1 VSHTCHKRVIFF
13 IGEYR
18 HAGDLPSSPRR
29 KGPKIVFHA
38 KDVTTLGETLGARGR
53 SRKSFAIPCI
63 PFALT
68 EAKRGGHGRLS
79 AHLRCDLTGF
89 ASVRIQ
95 TITTTSKEDASNEL
109 IMGTF
114 LIWSELSIPLFI
126 LNLVLVFHG
135 FVCVSKVERVAI
147 E

>member
-1 VSHTCHKRVIFF
+1 
-13 IGEYR
+13 
-18 HAGDLPSSPRR
+18 L
-29 KGPKIVFHA
+29 
-38 KDVTTLGETLGARGR
+38 
-53 SRKSFAIPCI
+53 CI
-63 PFALT
+63 TFALT

-79 AHLRCDLTGF
+79 PHLRCDLTGF
-89 ASVRIQ
+89 ASVRTQ
-95 TITTTSKEDASNEL
+95 TITTTSKEDASDEL

-126 LNLVLVFHG
+126 LNLVLVLVLVFHG